1 LVHGTTEIERIRRK
15 VIGELADL
23 PLAPWRPRRLT
34 RRERAMRTLGR
45 AWRRVGS
52 SGRIR

>member
-1 LVHGTTEIERIRRK
+1 LVHGSTEIERIRRK

-34 RRERAMRTLGR
+34 RRERAVRTLSR
-45 AWRRVGS
+45 AWRRAG
-52 SGRIR
+52 GPPR